1 MDIRCVL
8 CCGVNKACYRVYHDR
23 KQKLEQDLLN
33 TTLYM
38 HFIFPLNV
46 AKVPVNFM
54 PHNGNVHAYGYDY
67 TGMHTFSILVLSFFL
82 PLDLTTSGIKRIQ
95 LQCLGVIVSGLAS
108 WSDWSRK
115 IRCQIQRTPVIVHLI
130 NLVSFLCA

>member
-1 MDIRCVL
+1 
-8 CCGVNKACYRVYHDR
+8 
-23 KQKLEQDLLN
+23 
-33 TTLYM
+33 M
-38 HFIFPLNV
+38 HFILPLNV
-46 AKVPVNFM
+46 AKVLVPVNFM

-67 TGMHTFSILVLSFFL
+67 TGMHTFPYCSSVLFL

-130 NLVSFLCA
+130 NLVSFLSSISDEESSVRSK

>member
-1 MDIRCVL
+1 MHMDTTIQVCIRSHIV
-8 CCGVNKACYRVYHDR
+8 
-23 KQKLEQDLLN
+23 
-33 TTLYM
+33 
-38 HFIFPLNV
+38 
-46 AKVPVNFM
+46 
-54 PHNGNVHAYGYDY
+54 
-67 TGMHTFSILVLSFFL
+67 VLSFFL

-130 NLVSFLCA
+130 NLVSFLSSISDEESSVRSK